1 MSGSRGLTQQ
11 PAGLASRKTEEVIQ
25 AKKGIAK
32 RNACP

>member
-1 MSGSRGLTQQ
+1 MSGPRRPMRQ
-11 PAGLASRKTEEVIQ
+11 PTGLASRKTEEAIQ